1 MLKQNKSKKLRKFK
15 TFYLGDEK
23 AIFIIDFLDKKG
35 TFGIEG
41 TSWKSIGR
49 KVAEQAIK
57 EEQTYALLK
66 VLEYRMEGKDKS
78 VPEIQMP
85 KMQMRISQRGGL
97 VRNG

>member
-1 MLKQNKSKKLRKFK
+1 MKISNSVVPCGKLSQLDAKLLNKL
-15 TFYLGDEK
+15 
-23 AIFIIDFLDKKG
+23 KKG
-35 TFGIEG
+35 KG
-41 TSWKSIGR
+41 
-49 KVAEQAIK
+49 
-57 EEQTYALLK
+57 TYALLK

>member
-1 MLKQNKSKKLRKFK
+1 MNSNFLLRWQNCNFK
-15 TFYLGDEK
+15 
-23 AIFIIDFLDKKG
+23 IDFLDKIG
-35 TFGIEG
+35 TFWIEG
-41 TSWKSIGR
+41 PSWKSIGR

-78 VPEIQMP
+78 VPEIQIP